1 MIVLQQI
8 YLSMLLEN
16 KSIDDGNNI
25 NIKFKMYE
33 ILLTYIISQYEILE
47 KIVNKYIPLFELRDN
62 VDFRNSIDEYIKE
75 ANDENIIT
83 YLKIRNDEDKTGI
96 YNDRFNIK
104 MNKQQNTEPNK
115 VMIEY
120 MDDNF
125 PYYKK
130 TLMKDQ
136 SRSQHLIRISLCF
149 KTHILGSI

>member
-1 MIVLQQI
+1 
-8 YLSMLLEN
+8 MLLEN